1 MNDNNLNNNQTPEN
15 NLNTQNVNQYPSSDI
30 NDLNTPKTIS
40 SMINQSPLNENIQA
54 SEVRQEQILNQ
65 PSQGGS
71 FPFTSNQDTNNVS
84 LNDVSLNTENNN
96 INGVTGEQTINNQG
110 NLLNNVETSSIEK
123 PKEPS
128 LNNIS
133 QGGNN
138 LPPTEN
144 KMDDSFVEP
153 KKKPIALIIIMI
165 LLVLII
171 AGCAIYY
178 FVLDNPQKLFLKTYD
193 NALSLIQNGNTE
205 EYEQYNY
212 EYSIDLDIISNN
224 QEEQYIYDILNDLT
238 FSGNI
243 GYSKTDNQ
251 GSIILNTLY
260 KDNQLPSIQMLL
272 ELEENGNS
280 YIYLKDLYSQVLKVE
295 STSEISEEDIDI
307 NSQDYQIVLN
317 SFTKAVRE
325 TLENAKYTKEYTKVD
340 NENVKKITVDL
351 DKKFKETV
359 ITKLLNDEKFIESY
373 ASIYGTTPE
382 ELTDSLNETL
392 SNLNDDITKVSIY
405 LSIFNNEFIKLE
417 IDDGEKEQIELTK
430 KENSYYFEYSENYT
444 LVYQSDLT
452 INKLTEEE
460 IDISLNID
468 NLEEEISFKF
478 NLNSKID
485 TTKGVDKLSTDNAV
499 LIDDL
504 TEDDIYEILLKLFE
518 NDGIMELLE
527 DTGLDDYLM
536 GTEDPTI

>member
-71 FPFTSNQDTNNVS
+71 LPFTSNQDTNNVS

-96 INGVTGEQTINNQG
+96 INGVTGDQTI
-110 NLLNNVETSSIEK
+110 NNVETSSIEK

-138 LPPTEN
+138 LPPTES

-212 EYSIDLDIISNN
+212 EYSLDLDIISNN

-295 STSEISEEDIDI
+295 STSELSEEDIDI

-340 NENVKKITVDL
+340 NENVKKITVNL
-351 DKKFKETV
+351 DKKLKETV
-359 ITKLLNDEKFIESY
+359 ITKLLNDEEFIESY
-373 ASIYGTTPE
+373 ANIYGITSE

-392 SNLNDDITKVSIY
+392 SNLNNDITKVSIY

-444 LVYQSDLT
+444 LVYQADLT

>member
-15 NLNTQNVNQYPSSDI
+15 NLNTQNVNQYPSSNID
-30 NDLNTPKTIS
+30 DLNAPKTIS

-96 INGVTGEQTINNQG
+96 INGVTGDQTM
-110 NLLNNVETSSIEK
+110 NNVETSSIEK
-123 PKEPS
+123 STQPT

-138 LPPTEN
+138 LPPTES

-430 KENSYYFEYSENYT
+430 KESSYHFEYSENYT